1 MKKLSANGLY
11 YHSIRVI
18 LENQSESGAYIASP
32 NFRSYRYSWFR
43 DGAYI
48 AHAMDV
54 VGEYSS
60 SARFHEWAAGAV
72 VGRENVVEKAV
83 EKAAADEALG
93 MEDVLHTRYT
103 LEGGV
108 GEEEWPN
115 FQLDGFG
122 TWLWGLA
129 EHLRMSGGEI
139 SEMQRRGAHLVAE
152 YLAALWN
159 VPCSDC
165 WEEFPEKIHPYTLAA
180 IHGGLGSVGELLGV
194 DYSTVRNEIRDF
206 ILEHNFE
213 GGHFI
218 KFGGAPEVDASL
230 VGLATPYKV
239 FALDDPRIRATIE
252 QVDSTLRVDGGGVH
266 RYLADTYF
274 GGGEWVVLA
283 GWLGWYFAEVGEQ
296 ARAMEL
302 LTWMEAQADVKGDLP
317 EQVPMTLNDESFY
330 EPWVERWGNIA
341 QPLLWSH
348 ANYLILSK
356 ALS

>member
-1 MKKLSANGLY
+1 
-11 YHSIRVI
+11 
-18 LENQSESGAYIASP
+18 
-32 NFRSYRYSWFR
+32 
-43 DGAYI
+43 
-48 AHAMDV
+48 
-54 VGEYSS
+54 
-60 SARFHEWAAGAV
+60 
-72 VGRENVVEKAV
+72 
-83 EKAAADEALG
+83 
-93 MEDVLHTRYT
+93 
-103 LEGGV
+103 
-108 GEEEWPN
+108 
-115 FQLDGFG
+115 
-122 TWLWGLA
+122 
-129 EHLRMSGGEI
+129 
-139 SEMQRRGAHLVAE
+139 
-152 YLAALWN
+152 
-159 VPCSDC
+159 
-165 WEEFPEKIHPYTLAA
+165 
-180 IHGGLGSVGELLGV
+180 LLGV
-194 DYSTVRNEIRDF
+194 DHSTVRNEIRDY

-213 GGHFI
+213 GAHFI

-252 QVDSTLRVDGGGVH
+252 QVDTTLRVDGGGVH

-283 GWLGWYFAEVGEQ
+283 GWLGWYYAEVGEQ

-317 EQVPMTLNDESFY
+317 EQVPMTLNDESYY